1 MLIRPQSQNAYAQN
15 MLRSRQRVSEILNR
29 RRRLTIEMIW
39 NLHDKLGIPAGSL
52 VKPYELAK

>member
-1 MLIRPQSQNAYAQN
+1 
-15 MLRSRQRVSEILNR
+15 MLRSRQRVSEILNQ

-39 NLHDKLGIPAGSL
+39 KLHDKLGIPADSL